1 MKNLLPKLILCFGLL
16 VLCNYAEAATYY
28 FSQSMGDD
36 SRSSAQAQNP
46 STPWKS
52 IDKLNA
58 VFKTLQPGDVVL
70 FRRGEAYYGSIKMSK
85 SGAQGRPITLGAY
98 GSGEKPIITSLVAAE
113 KWANVGNGVFEAYS
127 PSFGSSLNIV
137 LLNDKIQEMGRFP
150 NSDAP
155 YDGYLTIES
164 TNGSTSISNN
174 KLSSLSNL
182 KGGEVVIRKSYFT
195 IDRHPIQSHAG
206 NTLVYEKVSGTYNP
220 NKGFGFFVQGHVK
233 TLDKL
238 GEWYYNP
245 STKKLSVYFGSNQPS
260 SYKVQASTFDYL
272 VTNDQNVGHI
282 VFDNLHFKG
291 ANKNAFFLV
300 RSQNVHIKNVTIDFS
315 GEDALYARDL
325 PYLTIE
331 NSTASYSSNSGFNVL
346 QNTPNAKIS
355 NNRITN
361 TNVFP
366 GLGKSGIGSGYGIEV
381 ASDNSLVEYNEVINT
396 GYLGIRF
403 GGNHTVVKNNY
414 VDTFCLLKDDG
425 AGIYTWTGVTNTNF
439 TGRKII
445 GNIILNGK
453 GAKNGTPLQM
463 TSSQP
468 QAEGI
473 YLDDNSSGVEISG
486 NTVGNISG
494 KGILLHNARN
504 FVVKNNTFFNNNI
517 QFNMIHDNLGNP
529 IRDAQV
535 TDNIFF
541 AKSKD
546 QLTSSLLSIKND
558 IKEMGSFDRNI
569 YLRPVDDVETIFT
582 QNNDNSGKRVSKYYN
597 LKAWKDQFGKD
608 PSSKT
613 SPLTIPSHKIISI
626 DKVNKLPNGTYDT
639 QKMST
644 AGVHGSNSDL
654 SWSTNQLDGGALQ
667 IKAKGASSVTMSV
680 GAVKAATYVLRVSA
694 KASSEAIVKAFLLQ
708 SNTPYSDVTS
718 KITFVFNASRNEYEG
733 ILDVKDPQSAA
744 SLRFETQQSLTF
756 WLDNVSLQEA
766 KTTLSKPED
775 YIKFE
780 YNATKNKKSVAL
792 DGTYVDARNK
802 PYSGSITLDPFSSI
816 VLIKTSAVSTPVE
829 EPKLAPEV
837 KITSPT
843 VNQVFQ
849 GPSNIEIRADI
860 KDNGSKI
867 TKVEFFDG
875 SKLLATVNSS
885 PYVHKVS
892 LATGGKYSVTAKAY
906 NDRGQ
911 SATSGAVTFSV
922 QEPKKENIDTVVPE
936 KPSVPSVPETY
947 GYSLYLNAGTGE
959 DLTVDGKVFKGDKN
973 FKDYF
978 NTSYENSNK
987 AASSEALYQTERNAP
1002 TLKYAIPVPNGTYT
1016 VKTYHNELWWGRDGH
1031 AGGAGRRVFDIVLE
1045 GKLVKDNFDLYQASG
1060 NKQTILTF
1068 NNIEVKD
1075 GKLNLDLLASKDR
1088 ASISAI
1094 VITGQSV
1101 ETPKEPVPA
1110 LPEVPKSPSV
1120 PSVPETSGY
1129 SLYLNAGTAENL
1141 TVDGKVFK
1149 GDKNFKDY
1157 FNTSYENSNKAASSE
1172 AIYQTERNAPTLK
1185 YAIPVPNGT
1194 YTVKTYHNELWWGRD
1209 GHAGGAGRRVFD
1221 IVLEGKLVKD
1231 NFDLYQASGNK
1242 QIILTFNNIEV
1253 KDGKLN
1259 LDLLASKDRAS
1270 ISAIVITGTTKEA
1283 VPALPKA
1290 PSVPESSGYSLYL
1303 NTGSGDNLSFAGKL
1317 FKGDKNYKDYFNTS
1331 NENNNK
1337 AASSEAIYQTERNA
1351 STLKYTIPVPNG
1363 TYTIKTYH
1371 NELWWGK
1378 QGGSAQKGRR
1388 VFDIRIEGLL
1398 VKDDFDIFVANKN
1411 QQTELI
1417 FENVVVKDGKL
1428 NLDMVASKDRASIS
1442 AIAIIA
1448 SSSTSAARLQVTP
1461 SEPSSADKSE
1471 DIAMDESELEVKVY
1485 PNPARETTN
1494 ISINQEVAVT
1504 SVLIHSMNGQ
1514 LMHQFD
1520 PSLLL
1525 GEKGIYKLP
1534 LGDLPTGIYLV
1545 SVVGQTEILNRTRL
1559 IVN

>member
-1 MKNLLPKLILCFGLL
+1 M
-16 VLCNYAEAATYY
+16 
-28 FSQSMGDD
+28 
-36 SRSSAQAQNP
+36 
-46 STPWKS
+46 
-52 IDKLNA
+52 
-58 VFKTLQPGDVVL
+58 
-70 FRRGEAYYGSIKMSK
+70 
-85 SGAQGRPITLGAY
+85 
-98 GSGEKPIITSLVAAE
+98 
-113 KWANVGNGVFEAYS
+113 
-127 PSFGSSLNIV
+127 
-137 LLNDKIQEMGRFP
+137 
-150 NSDAP
+150 
-155 YDGYLTIES
+155 
-164 TNGSTSISNN
+164 
-174 KLSSLSNL
+174 
-182 KGGEVVIRKSYFT
+182 
-195 IDRHPIQSHAG
+195 
-206 NTLVYEKVSGTYNP
+206 
-220 NKGFGFFVQGHVK
+220 
-233 TLDKL
+233 
-238 GEWYYNP
+238 
-245 STKKLSVYFGSNQPS
+245 
-260 SYKVQASTFDYL
+260 
-272 VTNDQNVGHI
+272 
-282 VFDNLHFKG
+282 
-291 ANKNAFFLV
+291 
-300 RSQNVHIKNVTIDFS
+300 
-315 GEDALYARDL
+315 
-325 PYLTIE
+325 
-331 NSTASYSSNSGFNVL
+331 
-346 QNTPNAKIS
+346 
-355 NNRITN
+355 
-361 TNVFP
+361 
-366 GLGKSGIGSGYGIEV
+366 
-381 ASDNSLVEYNEVINT
+381 
-396 GYLGIRF
+396 
-403 GGNHTVVKNNY
+403 
-414 VDTFCLLKDDG
+414 
-425 AGIYTWTGVTNTNF
+425 
-439 TGRKII
+439 
-445 GNIILNGK
+445 

-613 SPLTIPSHKIISI
+613 SPLTIPSHKIISV

-708 SNTPYSDVTS
+708 SNAPYSDVTS

-802 PYSGSITLDPFSSI
+802 PYSGSVTLDPFSSI
-816 VLIKTSAVSTPVE
+816 VLIKTSAVSAPVE
-829 EPKLAPEV
+829 EPKVAPEV

-849 GPSNIEIRADI
+849 GPANIEIRADI

-936 KPSVPSVPETY
+936 KPSVPSVPETS
-947 GYSLYLNAGTGE
+947 GYSLYLNAGTAE
-959 DLTVDGKVFKGDKN
+959 NLTVDGKVFKGDKN

-987 AASSEALYQTERNAP
+987 AASSVAIYQTERNAP

-1060 NKQTILTF
+1060 NKQTIL
-1068 NNIEVKD
+1068 
-1075 GKLNLDLLASKDR
+1075 S
-1088 ASISAI
+1088 
-1094 VITGQSV
+1094 
-1101 ETPKEPVPA
+1101 
-1110 LPEVPKSPSV
+1110 
-1120 PSVPETSGY
+1120 
-1129 SLYLNAGTAENL
+1129 
-1141 TVDGKVFK
+1141 
-1149 GDKNFKDY
+1149 
-1157 FNTSYENSNKAASSE
+1157 
-1172 AIYQTERNAPTLK
+1172 
-1185 YAIPVPNGT
+1185 
-1194 YTVKTYHNELWWGRD
+1194 
-1209 GHAGGAGRRVFD
+1209 
-1221 IVLEGKLVKD
+1221 
-1231 NFDLYQASGNK
+1231 
-1242 QIILTFNNIEV
+1242 FNNIEV

-1283 VPALPKA
+1283 VPALPEAPKA

-1317 FKGDKNYKDYFNTS
+1317 FKGDKNYKDYFDTS

-1337 AASSEAIYQTERNA
+1337 AASSEALYQTERNA

-1363 TYTIKTYH
+1363 TYTVKTYH

-1388 VFDIRIEGLL
+1388 VFDISIEGLL

-1471 DIAMDESELEVKVY
+1471 DMAMDESELEVKVY

-1504 SVLIHSMNGQ
+1504 NVLIHSMNGQ

-1534 LGDLPTGIYLV
+1534 LGDLPKGIYLV